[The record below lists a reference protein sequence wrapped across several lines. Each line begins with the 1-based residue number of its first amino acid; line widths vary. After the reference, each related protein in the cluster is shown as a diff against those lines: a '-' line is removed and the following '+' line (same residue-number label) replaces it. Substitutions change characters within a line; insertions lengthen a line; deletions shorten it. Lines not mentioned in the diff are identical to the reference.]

1 MSTRVLSN
9 FDLQVPRDIP
19 EALDILDDYRDS
31 ITPVAGGSD
40 MLIAWKMGV
49 ESGNAMSVTALPGLD
64 YLTYNDNDGLCI
76 GALATIDQLL
86 NSDIVRQK
94 YPALWEAAEVFATHQ
109 IKNTATLVGNCLR
122 ASPAGDGSAVAYAMG
137 ATLTFVSKEGGERRE
152 HIDDLFTGYAQTSRQ
167 PNELATQISIPA
179 PRQGSRSA
187 FIRVTRVNED
197 LAKLNV
203 AAYLEMDGDSCTEA
217 RLVMGCVGPTLVR
230 LPKCEALLKGSKVD
244 DATLN
249 AVADTVN
256 DEINPIDDQRSTA
269 EYRRSVAPVFLKRT
283 ILKALS

>member
-269 EYRRSVAPVFLKRT
+269 EDRRSVAPVFLKRT